1 MIPVALWR
9 VCFWLCFALTSYLS
23 LMPQEFLPSGINIW
37 DKLSHSIAFA
47 ALALSAALGWPEKG
61 FVRSVLIPLLLF
73 GILVEII
80 QYFVPGREFSLLD
93 MLADAVGIFIVW
105 IGVTVLRSV
114 SAKVA

>member
-1 MIPVALWR
+1 MIPVTLWR
-9 VCFWLCFALTSYLS
+9 VCFWLCFGLTAYLS

-73 GILVEII
+73 GVLVEVI

-105 IGVTVLRSV
+105 IGVTALRSV
-114 SAKVA
+114 SAKVD